1 MKRVVSLMHRQA
13 VRQKAEG
20 LYFMVSTLYLFKQ
33 IMAEE
38 RTLPREQPYKDLV
51 ALINYILRK
60 FFKAVEEDS
69 FLIIEVR
76 PFFAVWT
83 RLAWMRQ
90 TDACTHA
97 RIGLLPKESWA
108 LEAVLEQ
115 GARRGRPTTRGPSPG
130 RAVPAGSVREERIL
144 AKRADGHRDCCT
156 DGEGPDGAH

>member
-38 RTLPREQPYKDLV
+38 RTLPSEQSYKDLV

-69 FLIIEVR
+69 FLVVEVR
-76 PFFAVWT
+76 PFF
-83 RLAWMRQ
+83 
-90 TDACTHA
+90 DALFGV
-97 RIGLLPKESWA
+97 IGR
-108 LEAVLEQ
+108 V
-115 GARRGRPTTRGPSPG
+115 
-130 RAVPAGSVREERIL
+130 
-144 AKRADGHRDCCT
+144 
-156 DGEGPDGAH
+156 

>member
-20 LYFMVSTLYLFKQ
+20 LYFMVSTLSLFKQ

-76 PFFAVWT
+76 PFF
-83 RLAWMRQ
+83 
-90 TDACTHA
+90 DALF
-97 RIGLLPKESWA
+97 RIIWR
-108 LEAVLEQ
+108 V
-115 GARRGRPTTRGPSPG
+115 
-130 RAVPAGSVREERIL
+130 
-144 AKRADGHRDCCT
+144 
-156 DGEGPDGAH
+156 

>member
-60 FFKAVEEDS
+60 FFKAVAEEP
-69 FLIIEVR
+69 LIVVEV
-76 PFFAVWT
+76 
-83 RLAWMRQ
+83 
-90 TDACTHA
+90 
-97 RIGLLPKESWA
+97 
-108 LEAVLEQ
+108 
-115 GARRGRPTTRGPSPG
+115 GPIDHY
-130 RAVPAGSVREERIL
+130 V
-144 AKRADGHRDCCT
+144 
-156 DGEGPDGAH
+156 